1 MSSGSKAGVKE
12 WVGLAVLALPILLL
26 SLDLTALHLALPHL
40 AADLDPTS
48 TEQLW
53 ILDIYGFMVAGFL
66 ITMGT
71 LGDRIGR
78 RRMLMIGATAFGAAS
93 VAAAYAPTP
102 ETLIAARALLGISGA
117 TLMPSTLSL
126 ISNMFHDARQRGFA
140 IAVWGSC
147 FAAGG
152 AIGPMAGGVLLE
164 WFWWGAVFLMAVPV
178 MVLLLITAPLLL
190 PEYRDPVP
198 GRLDLFSVVLSL
210 AAILP
215 FVYAFKDAAREGW
228 QVSTFVVIAVAAV
241 FGWLFVRRQRRL
253 RDPLMELGLFRHRA
267 FTVGLGSLLL
277 GTLVQ
282 GSFILLLA
290 QYLQLSMG
298 LSALAAGLWMAPFAA
313 ANILG
318 SMVSPPLAQ
327 RIGPGRTIALG
338 LLVMACGFLMFA
350 QAGPDSALWLPVAA
364 SMIISIGIGPLMV
377 LVIDLVIAAAPKEKS
392 GSASSMSETASEMGM
407 ALGVATLGA
416 IGSAVYRSQMS
427 DSLPAGVPE
436 SAAPQAVDSI
446 AGATAV
452 AQELASGTGAA
463 VLEAA
468 RAAFTSGQA
477 AVSYTSV
484 AVLLVLAVLS
494 GFFLDSRRKRGG
506 QEGEDAPQTAGT
518 PDAEAAE
525 RREQRQERIA
535 AE

>member
-1 MSSGSKAGVKE
+1 MATGSRAGVRE
-12 WVGLAVLALPILLL
+12 WVGLAVLALPILLI

-40 AADLDPTS
+40 TADMAPTS

-66 ITMGT
+66 VTMGT

-78 RRMLMIGATAFGAAS
+78 RRLLMIGASAFGLAS
-93 VAAAYAPTP
+93 LAAAYAPSP
-102 ETLIAARALLGISGA
+102 ELLIAARALLGISGA

-152 AIGPMAGGVLLE
+152 AIGPMAGGALIE

-178 MVLLLITAPLLL
+178 MVLLLIAAPLLL

-198 GRLDLFSVVLSL
+198 GRLDLVSVLLSL
-210 AAILP
+210 GAVLP
-215 FVYAFKDAAREGW
+215 FVYAFKDAARHGW
-228 QVSTFVVIAVAAV
+228 QVPTVAVLAVAAV
-241 FGWLFVRRQRRL
+241 VGWLFVRRQRRL
-253 RDPLMELGLFRHRA
+253 RDPLMELSLFGERA

-290 QYLQLSMG
+290 QYLQLSQG
-298 LSALAAGLWMAPFAA
+298 LPALAAGLWMAPFAA
-313 ANILG
+313 ANIIG
-318 SMVSPPLAQ
+318 SLASPPLA
-327 RIGPGRTIALG
+327 RRWGPGRTIAAG
-338 LLVMACGFLMFA
+338 LVLMAVGFLLFA
-350 QAGPDSALWLPVAA
+350 QARPDSALAVPITAA
-364 SMIISIGIGPLMV
+364 VVISIGIGPLLV

-416 IGSAVYRSQMS
+416 IGTAVYHAELAPN
-427 DSLPAGVPE
+427 LPEEVPA
-436 SAAPQAVDSI
+436 SAAPHALDSM
-446 AGATAV
+446 AGAAAV
-452 AQELASGTGAA
+452 AEGLPAQTGEELLT
-463 VLEAA
+463 AA
-468 RAAFTSGQA
+468 REAFTSGLA
-477 AVSYTSV
+477 AVSYTSM
-484 AVLLVLAVLS
+484 AVLLALAVLT
-494 GFFLDSRRKRGG
+494 GLFLDRRRSA
-506 QEGEDAPQTAGT
+506 QQADAVTSHV
-518 PDAEAAE
+518 
-525 RREQRQERIA
+525 
-535 AE
+535 